1 MKGMISMDDQKETQ
15 ENDRPQLMITVSD
28 DMEANRISAALKDE
42 GIPVA
47 REYSKDMQASSV
59 LMGNAVGEIRLL
71 VPACEEDRAREILIG
86 IGALEPDAAAE
97 PFPEQETPKKKISS
111 FWLMV
116 LVLLLTA
123 LAVFGTDAVVGLFQ
137 KILAG

>member
-1 MKGMISMDDQKETQ
+1 
-15 ENDRPQLMITVSD
+15 MITVSD
-28 DMEANRISAALKDE
+28 DMEADRIAAALKDE

-47 REYSKDMQASSV
+47 REYSRDMQASTV

-71 VPACEEDRAREILIG
+71 VPACEEDRAREVLIG
-86 IGALEPDAAAE
+86 IGALDPDVTTE
-97 PFPEQETPKKKISS
+97 PFKEDETPKKKISS

-137 KILAG
+137 KVFAK

>member
-1 MKGMISMDDQKETQ
+1 MNDQKEIQ
-15 ENDRPQLMITVSD
+15 ANDQPQLMITVSD
-28 DMEANRISAALKDE
+28 DMEADRIAAALEDE

-47 REYSKDMQASSV
+47 REYSREMRASSV

-71 VPACEEDRAREILIG
+71 VPSSEEERAREILIG
-86 IGALEPDAAAE
+86 IGALESGEEAE
-97 PFPEQETPKKKISS
+97 PAEEVPPQGKKVSS

-123 LAVFGTDAVVGLFQ
+123 LAVFGTDAIVGLFQ
-137 KILAG
+137 KVFAK

>member
-1 MKGMISMDDQKETQ
+1 MNDQKEIQ
-15 ENDRPQLMITVSD
+15 ANDQPQLMITVSD
-28 DMEANRISAALKDE
+28 DMEADRIAAALEDE

-47 REYSKDMQASSV
+47 REYSREMQASSV

-71 VPACEEDRAREILIG
+71 VPSSEEERAREILIG
-86 IGALEPDAAAE
+86 IGALESGEEAE
-97 PFPEQETPKKKISS
+97 PEEEVPPQQKKVSS

-123 LAVFGTDAVVGLFQ
+123 LAVFGTDAIVGLFQ
-137 KILAG
+137 KVFAK

>member
-1 MKGMISMDDQKETQ
+1 MDNQKEAQ
-15 ENDRPQLMITVSD
+15 ANDKPQLMITVSD
-28 DMEANRISAALKDE
+28 DMEADRIAAALKDE

-47 REYSKDMQASSV
+47 REYSRDMQASTV

-71 VPACEEDRAREILIG
+71 VPACEEDRAREVLIG
-86 IGALEPDAAAE
+86 IGALEPDVTTE
-97 PFPEQETPKKKISS
+97 PFKEDETPKKKISS

-137 KILAG
+137 KVFAK